1 MKRKYSQEEVQ
12 QRMMGRIYCNK
23 DDLNIFVRK
32 KGLYAYTMNLGNVW
46 SWVITG
52 VLALIGITIVL
63 LLL

>member
-32 KGLYAYTMNLGNVW
+32 KGLYAWTMNLGNVW

-52 VLALIGITIVL
+52 ALALMGIAIILFL
-63 LLL
+63 L

>member
-32 KGLYAYTMNLGNVW
+32 KGLYAWTMNLCNVW

-52 VLALIGITIVL
+52 VLALIIIAIVL
-63 LLL
+63 FLL